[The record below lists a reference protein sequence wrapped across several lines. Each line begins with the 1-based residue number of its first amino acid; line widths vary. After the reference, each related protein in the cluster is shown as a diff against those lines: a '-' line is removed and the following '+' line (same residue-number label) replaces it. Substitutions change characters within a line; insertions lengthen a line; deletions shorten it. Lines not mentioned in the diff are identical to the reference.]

1 MGRTSGAGL
10 LVIRLRIKA
19 VPGSSRDGLAGWL
32 GDTLKVR
39 VTAAPERGKA
49 NAAIE
54 ALVAEALGLPR
65 GSTRIVAGRTS
76 SRKVLEIT
84 GVSEAE
90 LQRRLGAGHEGPS

>member
-1 MGRTSGAGL
+1 
-10 LVIRLRIKA
+10 VPIKLRIKA
-19 VPGSSRDGLAGWL
+19 VPKSSRDGLAGWL

-54 ALVAEALGLPR
+54 AIVAEALGLPR
-65 GSTRIVAGRTS
+65 GSARIVAGRTS
-76 SRKVLEIT
+76 SRKILEIT

-90 LQRRLGAGHEGPS
+90 LRRRLGAGDER